1 MRNSGKD
8 MQIWNKLSVGTK
20 TPNNHELNH
29 FLYKIIMAKLQVA
42 IDLLTTEEALALAA
56 KVAPYVDIIELGTPL
71 IKNMGSAVITA
82 MKNAHPD
89 KLVFADLKTADAG
102 ELEADIAFKAGA
114 DLVTVMG
121 AVGDA
126 TIIGAVKAAK
136 AHGKGVV
143 VDTIGYPD
151 RVRRAQEV
159 TKLGVEFVEL
169 HAGLD
174 EQWAPGYSIQV
185 LIDEAA
191 RVGVPV
197 SVAGG
202 VNINNV
208 AAVVKAGAS
217 VVVAG
222 AAIYGAEDPAAAA
235 KALREA
241 IDAA

>member
-1 MRNSGKD
+1 
-8 MQIWNKLSVGTK
+8 
-20 TPNNHELNH
+20 
-29 FLYKIIMAKLQVA
+29 MAKLQVA
-42 IDLLTTEEALALAA
+42 IDLLTTEEALVLAA

-82 MKNAHPD
+82 MKAAHPD

-121 AVGDA
+121 AAGDA

-136 AHGKGVV
+136 AHGKGIV

-151 RVRRAQEV
+151 RVKRAQEV
-159 TKLGVEFVEL
+159 TKLGVAFVEL

-174 EQWAPGYSIQV
+174 EQWTAGYSIQV
-185 LIDEAA
+185 LIDETA

-202 VNINNV
+202 VNIDNV
-208 AAVVKAGAS
+208 TAVVKAGAQ

-222 AAIYGAEDPAAAA
+222 AAIYGAEDPALAA

-241 IDAA
+241 IDAVA